1 MLTNVNVEWPQYVEL
16 DERLRALEQFDP
28 APVLDQWAPM
38 IYEGNRRG
46 VLAGVDGH
54 EVAMPPLKYRTGAG
68 KATGKR
74 KAGMFGTRTAPK
86 TGAGPWQMGLH
97 DNLSTTE
104 MYQHFDGPRLAPRR
118 DSSRVI
124 KNLEVHWHQ
133 LGDGVWEVIGS
144 WFQVISMGTKKK
156 SGGVPF
162 LPFHFNGEGHN
173 PKYDLRPVR
182 PKELEWCINVL
193 KAHVRTLFR
202 ERF

>member
-1 MLTNVNVEWPQYVEL
+1 MLTNIDVQWPGYVTL

-46 VLAGVDGH
+46 VLSGVDGY
-54 EVAMPPLKYRTGAG
+54 EQPMPPLRYRKGTG
-68 KATGKR
+68 KATRKR
-74 KAGMFGTRTAPK
+74 KAGMYGTATAAK
-86 TGAGPWQMGLH
+86 TGAGLFASGLH
-97 DNLSTTE
+97 DNLTRAEYEALT
-104 MYQHFDGPRLAPRR
+104 GPRLAPRKEQ
-118 DSSRVI
+118 SRVV

-133 LGDGVWEVIGS
+133 LADGVWEVIGA
-144 WFQVISMGTKKK
+144 WYQVISTGSKKK

-162 LPFHFNGEGHN
+162 LSFHFNGEGHN

-182 PKELEWCINVL
+182 PKELEWCANVL

>member
-1 MLTNVNVEWPQYVEL
+1 MLTNVNVEWPQYVQL

-46 VLAGVDGH
+46 VLAGLDGH
-54 EVAMPPLKYRTGAG
+54 DVAMPPLKYRTGAG
-68 KATGKR
+68 KATRKR
-74 KAGMFGTRTAPK
+74 KAGMYGTATAAK
-86 TGAGPWQMGLH
+86 TGAGLFASGLH
-97 DNLSTTE
+97 DNLTRAEYEALT
-104 MYQHFDGPRLAPRR
+104 GPRLAPRKEQ
-118 DSSRVI
+118 SRVI

-133 LGDGVWEVIGS
+133 LGDGVWEVVGA
-144 WFQVISMGTKKK
+144 WFQVISTK
-156 SGGVPF
+156 GVPF

-182 PKELEWCINVL
+182 PKELEWCANVL